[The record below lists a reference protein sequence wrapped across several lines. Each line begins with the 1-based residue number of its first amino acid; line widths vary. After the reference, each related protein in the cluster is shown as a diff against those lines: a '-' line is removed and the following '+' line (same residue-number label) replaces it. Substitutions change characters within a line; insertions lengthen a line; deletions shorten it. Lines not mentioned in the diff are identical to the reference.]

1 MRKYDTI
8 STGIKGIIAEQ
19 GIQSPLSDQSCPS
32 TTDWYKGIQGILGIQ
47 RMQGIQGL
55 LGIQRIKGIIGI
67 QSIQSPI
74 SDQSCP
80 STTDWFKGIQGILGI
95 QRIQGQFLGK

>member
-1 MRKYDTI
+1 MRDFWRVCKALFQYT
-8 STGIKGIIAEQ
+8 
-19 GIQSPLSDQSCPS
+19 
-32 TTDWYKGIQGILGIQ
+32 GIQGILGIQ

-95 QRIQGQFLGK
+95 QRIQRIQGQFLGK